1 MICFPNCKINLG
13 LSVTEK
19 RPDGFH
25 NVETIMFPL
34 PMFDVL
40 EIIMS
45 SENKTSFTTTGL
57 NIGKDWE
64 NNLVYKAYK
73 LLEQDFDLNNVNI
86 HLHKVVPS
94 GAGLGGGSSDAAYTI
109 KLLND
114 LFNLKLSIDQMQNYA
129 AMLGSDCAFF
139 IKNKPV
145 FAFGK
150 GDRFKNIDIDLSGYH
165 FVVVKPNIHIAT
177 PEAYSWITPKIKKT
191 SLKEI
196 IHLPVGN
203 WKDILINDFEKKVFK
218 RHPEIKEIR
227 DELYEHGAVYASM
240 TGSGA
245 AVYGIFEDQVKMKG
259 KFNNHF
265 VWTSY

>member
-34 PMFDVL
+34 PMFDII

-45 SENKTSFTTTGL
+45 LDKKTSFDTTGV
-57 NIGKDWE
+57 NIGRDWE
-64 NNLVYKAYK
+64 NNLVYKAYQ
-73 LLEQDFDLNNVNI
+73 LLEQDFSLEAVKI
-86 HLHKVVPS
+86 HLHKALPM
-94 GAGLGGGSSDAAYTI
+94 GAGMGGGSADAAYTI

-114 LFNLKLSIDQMQNYA
+114 LFDLKLSIEQMQAYA
-129 AMLGSDCAFF
+129 AKLGSDCAFF
-139 IKNKPV
+139 IKNEPV
-145 FAFGK
+145 FAYGK
-150 GDRFKNIDIDLSGYH
+150 GDKFEKIKVDLSNYH
-165 FVVVKPNIHIAT
+165 LVVIKPDIHIST
-177 PEAYSWITPKIKKT
+177 PEAYSWITPEIKKT
-191 SLKEI
+191 SLKKI
-196 IHLPVGN
+196 IHLPIN
-203 WKDILINDFEKKVFK
+203 KWKDLLLNDFEKEVFA
-218 RHPEIKEIR
+218 RHPEIKLIK
-227 DELYEHGAVYASM
+227 DDLYKTGAIYASM

-245 AVYGIFEDQVKMKG
+245 AVCGIFEDQVKIKG